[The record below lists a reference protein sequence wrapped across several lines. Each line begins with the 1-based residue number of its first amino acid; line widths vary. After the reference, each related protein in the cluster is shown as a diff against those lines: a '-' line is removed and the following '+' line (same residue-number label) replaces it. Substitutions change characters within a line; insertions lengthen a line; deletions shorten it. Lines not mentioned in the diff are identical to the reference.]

1 MQVIDSE
8 NFNIVKKTHSREIM
22 ILMRL
27 RLSMMHCVGGAKS
40 EQALR
45 MNSNKGSQ
53 NL

>member
-8 NFNIVKKTHSREIM
+8 NFNIVKKIHSCEIK

-27 RLSMMHCVGGAKS
+27 RLSMMHCVGGARS

-45 MNSNKGSQ
+45 MNSNKDSQ